1 MTKKEMFANIA
12 TLLADNAEVVDFCNH
27 EITLLE
33 SRKSG
38 GNSKKTAESEA
49 REALVLEALTAIG
62 EKVTVTELIASAENE
77 VKEYTNQ
84 RVSAILRKLV
94 DSKKV
99 VKTIEKKKAYFEVA

>member
-1 MTKKEMFANIA
+1 MTKKEMFTMIA
-12 TLLADNAEVVDFCNH
+12 TVNADNAEIVDFCNH